1 MQKNDNRPK
10 LNKEYFKKE
19 LLGTELADFSAEIM
33 EYPEKIV
40 QFGEGNF
47 LRAFVDWMF
56 HQMNKEGVFKGRA
69 VIVQPIP
76 PGRVSNL
83 NEQDNLYTLLL
94 RGVQDGE
101 VIDKREIMT
110 GVSRGLEAYSQ
121 WDEVLKLAE
130 NPDIEFVFSNT
141 TEAGIVYSA
150 EDKLS
155 DTPPDTYPGK
165 LTAYLYHRYQY
176 FNGDREKGM
185 LIVPVELIDRNGDK
199 LKEVILKLAD
209 NWNLSGDFKSWI
221 EEGNVFVNTLVD
233 RIVTGYP
240 FKEVD
245 KIEEELGYHD
255 ENLDTGEIFH
265 LWIIEGDQ
273 SLKERL
279 PFHKAGLNVKW
290 VDDMTPYRSRKVR
303 ILNGAHTSTVPVSYL
318 AGIDLVRDAV
328 NDELL
333 SKFIKKALFEDIIPT
348 LDFDR
353 DELESFA
360 GKILERFK
368 NPYIDHKW
376 LDIYLNSTSKFKTR
390 VLPSLVKHIE
400 EYDKLPEKLV
410 FSLAT
415 LITFYNGTEIR
426 DNQLVA
432 YRDNQEYLIKDDIDA
447 LEFFAAIWSK
457 YQDED
462 INIEELAK
470 EVLANQ
476 DFWKR
481 DLNELPGL
489 TEGVIVYLKQIEEN
503 GVRESLENLLR

>member
-1 MQKNDNRPK
+1 MSKANLPK
-10 LNKEYFKKE
+10 LNKEYLNKE
-19 LLGTELADFSAEIM
+19 LLGTELADYSAEIM
-33 EYPEKIV
+33 EYPERVI

-56 HQMNKEGVFKGRA
+56 HQMNKEGVFKGRT

-76 PGRVSNL
+76 QGRVSNL
-83 NEQDNLYTLLL
+83 NEQDSLYTLLL
-94 RGVQDGE
+94 RGMENGE

-110 GVSRGLEAYSQ
+110 GVSRGLEAYTQ

-130 NPDIEFVFSNT
+130 NPTIEFVFSNT

-150 EDKLS
+150 DDKL
-155 DTPPDTYPGK
+155 DDAPPSSYPGK
-165 LTAYLYHRYQY
+165 LAAYLYHRYQH
-176 FNGDREKGM
+176 FNGDKEKGM

-199 LKEVILKLAD
+199 LKEIILRLAD
-209 NWNLSGDFKSWI
+209 DWDLPVDFKKWI
-221 EEGNVFVNTLVD
+221 EEDNTFVNTLVD

-240 FKEVD
+240 FKEID
-245 KIEEELGYHD
+245 TLEEELGYHD

-273 SLKERL
+273 SLKEKL
-279 PFHKAGLNVKW
+279 PFHKVGLNVKW

-318 AGIDLVRDAV
+318 SGIDLVRGAV

-333 SKFIKKALFEDIIPT
+333 GDFIKKVLFEDIIPT
-348 LDFDR
+348 LDFDS
-353 DELESFA
+353 DELKSFA

-376 LDIYLNSTSKFKTR
+376 LDISLNSTSKFKTR
-390 VLPSLVKHIE
+390 VLPSLVKYIE

-410 FSLAT
+410 FSLAS

-426 DNQLVA
+426 DKQLVA
-432 YRDNQEYLIKDDIDA
+432 YRDNQEYLIKDDIGA
-447 LEFFAAIWSK
+447 LEFFADIWGK
-457 YQDED
+457 YKNND
-462 INIEELAK
+462 ITIEELAK

-476 DFWKR
+476 NFWKR

-489 TEGVIVYLKQIEEN
+489 TEGLIVYLNQIEED
-503 GVRESLENLLR
+503 GVKKSLKNLLR